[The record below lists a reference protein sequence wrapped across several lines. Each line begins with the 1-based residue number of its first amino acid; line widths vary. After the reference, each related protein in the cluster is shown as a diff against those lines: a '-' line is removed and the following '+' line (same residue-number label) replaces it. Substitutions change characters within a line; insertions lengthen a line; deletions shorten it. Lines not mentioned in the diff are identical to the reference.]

1 MLVNLIGAAIIA
13 WLLWYSDRLYG
24 KLEAAKF
31 ELENNRIHYSNTL
44 KEINAE
50 LDELRINSQN
60 IERNL
65 KMLGN
70 IGDMLEE
77 LIRVEENCPIND
89 PRIATLIKRLKE
101 CRDSLC

>member
-1 MLVNLIGAAIIA
+1 MLINMIGAAIIG

-24 KLEAAKF
+24 KLEAAKK
-31 ELENNRIHYSNTL
+31 ELENNRTHYANTL

-50 LDELRINSQN
+50 LDELRINSRN

-77 LIRVEENCPIND
+77 LIRVEEDCRIND
-89 PRIATLIKRLKE
+89 PRIATLIKRLQA
-101 CRDSLC
+101 CRESLC